1 MVKAIKVADWFGQG
15 SRDVQA
21 GLTPSGASPLPQ
33 EIAFHNEGSA
43 TKVREAAIK
52 EGMHFKWKATWVSQ
66 AGCKSQEQCISNG
79 GPPGQARQAADD
91 RNNAFQ
97 MMDPLGKPGRLHITG
112 TMHFK

>member
-43 TKVREAAIK
+43 TKAREAAIK
-52 EGMHFKWKATWVSQ
+52 EGMHFKWWATWASQ
-66 AGCKSQEQCISNG
+66 VGCKSQEQCISNDG
-79 GPPGQARQAADD
+79 
-91 RNNAFQ
+91 
-97 MMDPLGKPGRLHITG
+97 PLGKPGRLHITG
-112 TMHFK
+112 TMHFKWWATWAGQAG